1 MRSGLPAAAR
11 QRWWLRMVCAILC
24 GAALCGISA
33 LPQTSSAPVT
43 TLEMNVRLVSVY
55 ASVTDAA
62 GMPVGNLKAT
72 DFALTDNGNRQ
83 KIAVFERETNVPINL
98 ILALDTSGSV
108 RKDLSQERAA
118 AQRFAQ
124 TILRPQDSFSVVSF
138 ATDVRQVVPFT
149 NRWKQ
154 IQHGL
159 NHLQGGAATALYEA
173 VQRSS
178 QWLAGRSGRKVLVL
192 VTDGGDTADTIS
204 YADALDSALRGE
216 VMIYSLIDV
225 PIAASAGR
233 DLGGEHA
240 LISLSEQTGG
250 QYFYL
255 DATGYTGSFQK
266 IAADLRTQYLIGY
279 YPVLHHTADA
289 FHRIRITIPDGA
301 KNGFQ
306 LRYRSGYDA
315 DNVPDPAPSRFP

>member
-1 MRSGLPAAAR
+1 MRSRLEAAAR
-11 QRWWLRMVCAILC
+11 QQWWLLIVFH
-24 GAALCGISA
+24 ALFWTFLSGRTA
-33 LPQTSSAPVT
+33 LPQVPSAPVT
-43 TLEMNVRLVSVY
+43 TLQMNVRLVSEYV
-55 ASVTDAA
+55 SVTDAA
-62 GMPVGNLKAT
+62 GAPVWNLKAS
-72 DFALTDNGNRQ
+72 DFALSDNAIPQ
-83 KIAVFERETNVPINL
+83 KIALFERQTQVPINL

-108 RKDLSQERAA
+108 RKDLAQERAA
-118 AQRFAQ
+118 AQRFAHS
-124 TILRPQDSFSVVSF
+124 ILRPRDSFCVVSF
-138 ATDVRQVVPFT
+138 ATHVRQVVPFT
-149 NRWKQ
+149 NQWKQ

-159 NHLQGGAATALYEA
+159 NHLRVGDATALYEA
-173 VQRSS
+173 VERSS
-178 QWLAGRSGRKVLVL
+178 EWLAGRTGRKVLVL

-204 YADALDSALRGE
+204 YADALRSALRSE

-255 DATGYTGSFQK
+255 DATGYTGSFDK

-279 YPVLHHTADA
+279 YPTLHHATDV
-289 FHRIRITIPDGA
+289 FHRIRITIPDGP

-315 DNVPDPAPSRFP
+315 DNVPDPAQSRFP